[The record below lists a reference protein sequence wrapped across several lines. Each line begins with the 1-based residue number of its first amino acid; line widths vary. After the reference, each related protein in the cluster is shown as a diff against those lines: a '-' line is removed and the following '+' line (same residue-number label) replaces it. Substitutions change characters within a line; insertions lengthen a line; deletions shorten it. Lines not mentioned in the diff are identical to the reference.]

1 MKLIQSRENP
11 FFKEL
16 VKLAGSARQRNKAGQ
31 TLLDGAHLLSAYL
44 DAGFRPL
51 HVLLG
56 TSANAECVD
65 LVSCLNDVPVTQFD
79 DKLLAE
85 LSELKTTTGI
95 LALIEIPAPNGHGN
109 NATPDNETRHARS
122 LTPVPPLPK
131 GEGYDSSL
139 REFHVKSSDANFAL
153 LLEDIQDPG
162 NLGSMLR
169 SAAAAGCDA
178 VFLSPGCADAWSPR
192 VLRAAM
198 GGHFCL
204 AIHES
209 QDLKVVAHAFSGTLL
224 ATSLQASRTLY
235 ECDLTSPVAFMM
247 GNEGAGLSD
256 DLLRLATHPVTIP
269 MPGKVESLNVAA
281 ATAICLFEVVRQR
294 C

>member
-95 LALIEIPAPNGHGN
+95 LALIEIPAPQ
-109 NATPDNETRHARS
+109 
-122 LTPVPPLPK
+122 V
-131 GEGYDSSL
+131 
-139 REFHVKSSDANFAL
+139 REANFAL

-247 GNEGAGLSD
+247 GNEGAGLSGE
-256 DLLRLATHPVTIP
+256 LLQLATHPVTIP
-269 MPGKVESLNVAA
+269 MLGKVESHNVAA

>member
-1 MKLIQSRENP
+1 MKLIQSRDNP

-16 VKLAGSARQRNKAGQ
+16 VKLGSSARQRGKAGV
-31 TLLDGAHLLSAYL
+31 TLLDGAHLLAAYL
-44 DAGFRPL
+44 EAGHQPR
-51 HVLLG
+51 HVLL
-56 TSANAECVD
+56 NAAALQDDEIAA
-65 LVSCLNDVPVTQFD
+65 LLAELRDVPVTQLH
-79 DKLLAE
+79 DKLFAE
-85 LSELKTTTGI
+85 LSELKTPTGI
-95 LALIEIPAPNGHGN
+95 LALI
-109 NATPDNETRHARS
+109 D
-122 LTPVPPLPK
+122 LVPP
-131 GEGYDSSL
+131 SVSAC
-139 REFHVKSSDANFAL
+139 RFAL

-204 AIHES
+204 NIHEQ
-209 QDLKVVAHAFSGTLL
+209 QDLSRVAAEFPGKRL
-224 ATSLQASRTLY
+224 ATTLQAARSLY
-235 ECDLTSPVAFMM
+235 ECDLSGNIAFMM

-256 DLLRLATHPVTIP
+256 ELLALATHPVTIP
-269 MPGKVESLNVAA
+269 MPGGVESLNVAA

-294 C
+294 IR